1 LAALSS
7 HLLALEPELPDLFWH
22 FVNAIDDQFIRPA
35 SVVDD
40 LTLIESVVEKGANGA
55 FGKRFT
61 MPCRVAPGVQI
72 LGQGPVG
79 MLSSGVSSEGGQQCR
94 HGVLVQ
100 NHSSTPATGGFLVAV
115 A

>member
-1 LAALSS
+1 
-7 HLLALEPELPDLFWH
+7 LEPELPDLLWH

-35 SVVDD
+35 SVVNHF
-40 LTLIESVVEKGANGA
+40 TLIEPVVEKGANGA
-55 FGKRFT
+55 FREGFAI
-61 MPCRVAPGVQI
+61 PGRVAPGVQI
-72 LGQGPVG
+72 LGQGPEG

-100 NHSSTPATGGFLVAV
+100 DHSSTPPTGGFLVAV